1 MPTTVWGIDLGTT
14 YSCIAHVDEIGRP
27 VVVNNRDG
35 DPTTPS
41 VVLFAGSE
49 DFAVGKEAKRQ
60 AQLDPDN
67 VCELVKR
74 HMGDPEWRFRAHG
87 KEWTA
92 AAVSGIIL
100 KSLAADAELQTG
112 QTVSDV
118 VITVPAYFGDLHRQ
132 ATRAAGKIAGLNVVD
147 IINEPTAAAFSY
159 GFAQDG
165 DVEETVLVYDLGG
178 GTFDVTVIRLA
189 GADIRVIVT
198 DGDHLLGGANWDERL
213 VREIAEKFMQANPAA
228 SDPLDDEY
236 GAADLKARAEDIK
249 RALTVRDSVSEML
262 VAGTTRASVEVTRE
276 EFETFTRDLLE
287 QTVSLTRSAVSEAAQ
302 EGFGTI
308 DRVLLVGGSSFM
320 PAVARRLSEEFG
332 WTPELEDPNQS
343 VAKGAALAGQRAE
356 LRSRIDEK
364 LEETGKSMSTASPEE
379 IEAAVVTIAPE
390 AGLDTQTAL
399 TLATTN
405 IVNVCSRGFGVK
417 LLKYGHQPS
426 EEDQDKDSYID
437 HLVKRNDRLPLDP
450 PRTME
455 VYTVVPNQREVR
467 LELWEQGGSDIS
479 ERVEDNK
486 FLIAG
491 PITLPGDD
499 PVHTAMDL
507 VFEMGSDGLVTVTLT
522 HPRVPNPLKLVKET
536 GGVMSEAEIAETQQV
551 VAALSRR

>member
-14 YSCIAHVDEIGRP
+14 YSCIAHVDESGRP

-41 VVLFAGSE
+41 VVLFAGPE

-74 HMGDPEWRFRAHG
+74 YMGDPEWRFRAHG
-87 KEWTA
+87 KEWAA
-92 AAVSGIIL
+92 AAVAAIIL

-112 QTVSDV
+112 EPVSDV
-118 VITVPAYFGDLHRQ
+118 VITVPAYFGDLQRQ
-132 ATRAAGKIAGLNVVD
+132 ATRAAGAIAGLNVVD

-165 DVEETVLVYDLGG
+165 DIEETVLVYDLGG
-178 GTFDVTVIRLA
+178 GTFDVTVIRLS
-189 GADIRVIVT
+189 GGDIRVIVT
-198 DGDHLLGGANWDERL
+198 DGDHMLGGANWDERL
-213 VREIAEKFMQANPAA
+213 VREIAKKFMEANPTA

-249 RALTVRDSVSEML
+249 RALTARDSVSEML

-287 QTVSLTRSAVSEAAQ
+287 QTVSLTRSAVSEAAEQ
-302 EGFGTI
+302 GFATI

-320 PAVARRLSEEFG
+320 PAVARRLSAEFG

-356 LRSRIDEK
+356 LRAQIDQK
-364 LEETGKSMSTASPEE
+364 LEETGKDMNTASAEE
-379 IEAAVVTIAPE
+379 IEAAVATIAPA
-390 AGLDTQTAL
+390 AGLDSQTAL
-399 TLATTN
+399 ALATTN
-405 IVNVCSRGFGVK
+405 ISNVCSRGFGIK
-417 LLKYGHQPS
+417 LLKEGREPS
-426 EEDQDKDSYID
+426 DNDDDSYIN
-437 HLVKRNDRLPLDP
+437 HMVKRNDPLPLDP

-455 VYTVVPNQREVR
+455 VVTTVPNQREVR

-479 ERVEDNK
+479 ERIEDNK
-486 FLIAG
+486 FLAAG

-499 PVHTAMDL
+499 PLHAGMDL
-507 VFEMGSDGLVTVTLT
+507 VFEMSSDGLVVVTLT
-522 HPRVPNPLKLVKET
+522 HPRVSEPLKLVKET
-536 GGVMSEAEIAETQQV
+536 SGAMSEAEIAETQLE